1 MRSAT
6 CLATSDS
13 SCGLM
18 STSAACLHR
27 QKYVYCFICS
37 GIASGHVCDQRG
49 AILPLALCKCL
60 FDVLHDAI
68 RSFKTMRSKGKGGWE

>member
-1 MRSAT
+1 
-6 CLATSDS
+6 
-13 SCGLM
+13 M

-49 AILPLALCKCL
+49 AILPLALCKRL
-60 FDVLHDAI
+60 FDVLHDAL
-68 RSFKTMRSKGKGGWE
+68 RSFKTMRSKGKGGWEGFFVYVESVRE